1 MNRKQINH
9 KNKQDFVVDFTALSK
24 DYGWTVDEA
33 IDMLGFKPKTENDLL
48 LEYAQENYGVG
59 VRYVPLGK
67 NRCRISKGKLEVLCD
82 NVYCWQKDRM
92 YQVYDFV
99 TKQWAEIIND

>member
-1 MNRKQINH
+1 MNSQETQKRK
-9 KNKQDFVVDFTALSK
+9 DFFNDLLLLADQYGYEGNDVLSILN
-24 DYGWTVDEA
+24 A
-33 IDMLGFKPKTENDLL
+33 KPKTENDLL